1 MTSFI
6 FLQIYECFLA
16 YFLLVFIFFAFLT
29 FIFTDLDI
37 AIRISSENI
46 CKSNRQF
53 VVSVNF
59 CRQLAMADE
68 SSCQQSEARVGHF
81 LLL

>member
-1 MTSFI
+1 MLFS
-6 FLQIYECFLA
+6 L
-16 YFLLVFIFFAFLT
+16 FFAIIYF
-29 FIFTDLDI
+29 FRIFYFFFTDLDI

-68 SSCQQSEARVGHF
+68 SSCQQSEAGDGHF

>member
-16 YFLLVFIFFAFLT
+16 YFLLLFLFFAF
-29 FIFTDLDI
+29 FTDLDI

-68 SSCQQSEARVGHF
+68 SSCQQSEAGDGHF